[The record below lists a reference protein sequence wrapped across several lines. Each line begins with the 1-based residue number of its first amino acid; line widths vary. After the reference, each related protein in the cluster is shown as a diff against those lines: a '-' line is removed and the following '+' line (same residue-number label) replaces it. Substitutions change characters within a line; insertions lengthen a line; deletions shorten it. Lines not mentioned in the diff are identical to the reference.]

1 MALGPKPDIGGEST
15 DTPPDRQAF
24 GDIVNNLAK
33 RGGVTVERP
42 SPSLS
47 RVNTVSTLAK
57 LIVAVS
63 LISPSTFAQQDQFPI
78 HPDSK
83 KQPGVPGGKVTQA
96 KFADSTVYPGTDR
109 DYWIYVPAQYKPGQA
124 ASLMVFQDG
133 KAYVNSATFNALDN
147 LIHRGDIPVMIGVFV
162 NPGVVPPQNKNAQ
175 ARFNRSLEYDDM
187 SDRYSQFL
195 IDELLPH
202 IERAHGVQFSTDPNR
217 RGITGAS
224 SGAICAFN
232 VAWHRPDSFRRVYST
247 IGTYVGLRGGDEI
260 PTLIRKTE
268 PKPLRIF
275 LQDGENDLNIYG
287 GDWWI
292 ANQMMQRAL
301 KFSGYELKHEWG
313 KGRHSR
319 KHGNAIFP
327 DAMRWLWHG
336 DEVTTHYDQCRN
348 EAVRFLEPGEE
359 WQLLSDG
366 HGWAEGLAATPDG
379 SVFFTDVP
387 ASKIYRIGTDDKV
400 ELFAENT
407 GKANGLRLGPD
418 GLLYGAAN
426 GAGQIAA
433 WNPETAKRTVIAD
446 GVKCN
451 DLVVRHDGTIYFTNP
466 AGNKIMMI
474 RKGSGQAVVV
484 DTFRDPNGLTLSA
497 DQTMLF
503 VGHFP
508 GRFIYS
514 YTLNADG
521 TLANKQEYYYMHSPS
536 NSPVGHLDGMCVSR
550 DGWLVAATELG
561 VQICDQPG
569 RGHLILP
576 KPRLAKRA
584 SYTAFGGKD
593 WKTLYIATG
602 NRVYKRRTKLTGA
615 QPWQPPAKP
624 PRPRL

>member
-1 MALGPKPDIGGEST
+1 MINLPKRADVTAKLG
-15 DTPPDRQAF
+15 TPTLRQVKIISF
-24 GDIVNNLAK
+24 
-33 RGGVTVERP
+33 
-42 SPSLS
+42 
-47 RVNTVSTLAK
+47 LAK
-57 LIVAVS
+57 LTIAGS
-63 LISPSTFAQQDQFPI
+63 LFGPSAFSQQKQYPV

-83 KQPGVPGGKVTQA
+83 KQAGVPSGKVTQA

-109 DYWIYVPAQYKPGQA
+109 DYWIYVPDQYKPGQV

-133 KAYVNSATFNALDN
+133 EAYVNSATFNVLDN
-147 LIHRGDIPVMIGVFV
+147 LIHRGEIPVMIGVLV
-162 NPGVVPPQNKNAQ
+162 NPGVVPAQNENAQ
-175 ARFNRSLEYDDM
+175 SRFNRSLEYDDM
-187 SDRYSQFL
+187 SNRYSRFL
-195 IDELLPH
+195 VDELLPH
-202 IERAHGVQFSTDPNR
+202 IERAHGVTFSPDPNQ

-292 ANQMMQRAL
+292 ANQMMQRAF
-301 KFSGYELKHEWG
+301 KFSGYELNHVWG
-313 KGRHSR
+313 KGGHNR

-327 DAMRWLWHG
+327 DAMHWLWHS
-336 DEVTTHYDQCRN
+336 DATEVKTHYDQCLN
-348 EAVRFLEPGEE
+348 EAVRFLETDED

-366 HGWAEGLAATPDG
+366 HGWAEGLAAMPDG
-379 SVFFTDVP
+379 TVFFTDVP
-387 ASKIYRIGTDDKV
+387 ASRIYRIGTDDKV

-407 GKANGLRLGPD
+407 GRANGLRLGPD

-426 GAGQIAA
+426 GAGQIAS
-433 WNPETAKRTVIAD
+433 WDPKTANRTVVAE

-466 AGNKIMMI
+466 ADNKIMII

-484 DTFRDPNGLTLSA
+484 DNFRNPNGLTMSA

-514 YTLNADG
+514 YTINDNG
-521 TLANKQEYYYMHSPS
+521 TLANKQEYYYMHVPP
-536 NSPVGHLDGMCVSR
+536 NSLEGHLDGMCVSR

-569 RGHLILP
+569 RVHLILP
-576 KPRLAKRA
+576 KPRLAKRV

-615 QPWQPPAKP
+615 QPWRTPVKP

>member
-1 MALGPKPDIGGEST
+1 
-15 DTPPDRQAF
+15 
-24 GDIVNNLAK
+24 VVNNNLAK
-33 RGGVTVERP
+33 RGDVT
-42 SPSLS
+42 
-47 RVNTVSTLAK
+47 AK
-57 LIVAVS
+57 LASPTLRRVKSAVS
-63 LISPSTFAQQDQFPI
+63 LAKIIFAGSLLVPSAFAQREPYPV

-83 KQPGVPGGKVTQA
+83 KQPGVPSGKVTQA
-96 KFADSTVYPGTDR
+96 SFANSTVYPGTTR

-124 ASLMVFQDG
+124 ACLMVFQDG
-133 KAYVNSATFNALDN
+133 KAYVNNATFNALDN
-147 LIHRGDIPVMIGVFV
+147 LIHRADIPAMIGVFV
-162 NPGVVPPQNKNAQ
+162 NPGVVPPQNDNAQ

-187 SDRYSQFL
+187 SDRYSRFL
-195 IDELLPH
+195 INELLPH
-202 IERAHGVQFSTDPNR
+202 VERAHSVNFSTNPNQ

-313 KGRHSR
+313 DGRHSR

-327 DAMRWLWHG
+327 DAMRWLWHK
-336 DEVTTHYDQCRN
+336 DATEVNTHYDQCRN
-348 EAVRFLEPGEE
+348 EAIRFLEPNED

-366 HGWAEGLAATPDG
+366 HGWAEGLASMPDG
-379 SVFFTDVP
+379 TVFFTDVF

-400 ELFAENT
+400 ELFDENT
-407 GKANGLRLGPD
+407 DHTNGLRLAPD
-418 GLLYGAAN
+418 GQLYGAAN
-426 GAGQIAA
+426 GVGQITA
-433 WNPETAKRTVIAD
+433 WDPETAKRTVIAE
-446 GVKCN
+446 GIKCN
-451 DLVVRHDGTIYFTNP
+451 DLVVRHDGTVYFTNP
-466 AGNKIMMI
+466 VDNKIMMV
-474 RKGSGQAVVV
+474 RKGSGRAVVV
-484 DTFRDPNGLTLSA
+484 DNFRNPNGLTLSA

-503 VGHFP
+503 VGHFT

-514 YTLNADG
+514 YTINDDG
-521 TLANKQEYYYMHSPS
+521 TLTNKQQYYYMHVPS
-536 NSPVGHLDGMCVSR
+536 NSLEGHLDGMCVSR
-550 DGWLVAATELG
+550 DGWLVVGTELG

-569 RGHLILP
+569 RVHLILP
-576 KPRLAKRA
+576 KPHLAKRV
-584 SYTAFGGKD
+584 SYTAFGGRD

>member
-1 MALGPKPDIGGEST
+1 VT
-15 DTPPDRQAF
+15 
-24 GDIVNNLAK
+24 AK
-33 RGGVTVERP
+33 RN
-42 SPSLS
+42 SPSLR
-47 RVNTVSTLAK
+47 RVKTGALLAK
-57 LIVAVS
+57 LIIAVS
-63 LISPSTFAQQDQFPI
+63 LLAPDALAQQEQYPV

-83 KQPGVPGGKVTQA
+83 KQAGVPSGKVTHA
-96 KFADSTVYPGTDR
+96 KFADSTVYLGTDR
-109 DYWIYVPAQYKPGQA
+109 DYCIYVPAQYKPGQA

-133 KAYVNSATFNALDN
+133 KDYVNGTTFNALDN

-162 NPGVVPPQNKNAQ
+162 NPGVVPAQNENAQ

-187 SDRYSQFL
+187 SDRYSLFL

-202 IERAHGVQFSTDPNR
+202 IERAHGVTFSTDPNQ
-217 RGITGAS
+217 RGIIGAS

-232 VAWHRPDSFRRVYST
+232 AAWHRPDSFRRVYST
-247 IGTYVGLRGGDEI
+247 IGTYVGIRGGDEI

-275 LQDGENDLNIYG
+275 LQDGENDQNQYD

-301 KFSGYELKHEWG
+301 KFSGYELKHVWG
-313 KGRHSR
+313 EGGHNR

-327 DAMRWLWHG
+327 DAMGWLWHRDG
-336 DEVTTHYDQCRN
+336 AEVMTHYDQCRN
-348 EAVRFLEPGEE
+348 EAVRFLEPGED

-366 HGWAEGLAATPDG
+366 HGWAEGLAAMPDG
-379 SVFFTDVP
+379 TVFFTDVP
-387 ASKIYRIGTDDKV
+387 ASRIYRIGTDDKV
-400 ELFAENT
+400 KLFTENT
-407 GKANGLRLGPD
+407 GRANGLRLGPD

-433 WNPETAKRTVIAD
+433 WDPKTAKRTVVAG

-451 DLVVRHDGTIYFTNP
+451 DLVVRHNGTVYFTNP
-466 AGNKIMMI
+466 ADNKIMMI
-474 RKGSGQAVVV
+474 RKDSGQAVVV
-484 DTFRDPNGLTLSA
+484 DDFRNPNGLTLSA

-514 YTLNADG
+514 YTINDDG
-521 TLANKQEYYYMHSPS
+521 TLANKQQYYYMHVPA
-536 NSPVGHLDGMCVSR
+536 NTLEGHLDGMCVSR

-561 VQICDQPG
+561 VQICDQLG
-569 RGHLILP
+569 RVHLILP
-576 KPRLAKRA
+576 KPRLTKRV
-584 SYTAFGGKD
+584 SYTAFGGND

-615 QPWQPPAKP
+615 QPWRAPVKP

>member
-1 MALGPKPDIGGEST
+1 MRA
-15 DTPPDRQAF
+15 
-24 GDIVNNLAK
+24 
-33 RGGVTVERP
+33 GVTVK
-42 SPSLS
+42 LGA
-47 RVNTVSTLAK
+47 STLCQVKIISFLPK
-57 LIVAVS
+57 LIIAGS
-63 LISPSTFAQQDQFPI
+63 LFGPSAFSQQEQYPV

-83 KQPGVPGGKVTQA
+83 KQDGVPSGKVTQA
-96 KFADSTVYPGTDR
+96 KFANSTVYPGTSR
-109 DYWIYVPAQYKPGQA
+109 DYWIYVPAQYKPSQL

-133 KAYVNSATFNALDN
+133 EAYVNSATFNALDN
-147 LIHRGDIPVMIGVFV
+147 LIHRGEIPVMIGVLV
-162 NPGVVPPQNKNAQ
+162 NPGVVQAQNENAQ

-187 SDRYSQFL
+187 SNRYSRFL
-195 IDELLPH
+195 VDELLPH
-202 IERAHGVQFSTDPNR
+202 IERTHGVTFSPDPNQ

-247 IGTYVGLRGGDEI
+247 IGTYVGLRGGNEI
-260 PTLIRKTE
+260 STLIRKTE

-275 LQDGENDLNIYG
+275 LQGGENDLNIYG

-292 ANQMMQRAL
+292 ANQMIQRAF
-301 KFSGYELKHEWG
+301 KFSGYELNHVWG
-313 KGRHSR
+313 KGGHNR

-327 DAMRWLWHG
+327 DAMHWLWHS
-336 DEVTTHYDQCRN
+336 DATEVKTHYGQCLN
-348 EAVRFLEPGEE
+348 EAVRFLEPDED
-359 WQLLSDG
+359 WQLLSAG
-366 HGWAEGLAATPDG
+366 HGWAEGLASMPDG
-379 SVFFTDVP
+379 TVFFTDVP
-387 ASKIYRIGTDDKV
+387 VSRIYRIGTNDKV

-407 GKANGLRLGPD
+407 GRANGLRLGPD

-426 GAGQIAA
+426 GTGQIAA
-433 WNPETAKRTVIAD
+433 WDPKTANRTVVAE
-446 GVKCN
+446 GVKSN
-451 DLVVRHDGTIYFTNP
+451 DLVVSHDGTIYFTNP
-466 AGNKIMMI
+466 AENKIMMI
-474 RKGSGQAVVV
+474 RKGSGQAIVV
-484 DTFRDPNGLTLSA
+484 DNFLNPNGLTISA

-514 YTLNADG
+514 YTINDNG
-521 TLANKQEYYYMHSPS
+521 TLANKQEYYYMHVPS
-536 NSPVGHLDGMCVSR
+536 NSLKGHLDGMCVSR

-569 RGHLILP
+569 RVHLILP
-576 KPRLAKRA
+576 KPRLANRV

-615 QPWQPPAKP
+615 QPWRTPVKP

>member
-1 MALGPKPDIGGEST
+1 
-15 DTPPDRQAF
+15 
-24 GDIVNNLAK
+24 
-33 RGGVTVERP
+33 
-42 SPSLS
+42 
-47 RVNTVSTLAK
+47 
-57 LIVAVS
+57 
-63 LISPSTFAQQDQFPI
+63 
-78 HPDSK
+78 
-83 KQPGVPGGKVTQA
+83 
-96 KFADSTVYPGTDR
+96 
-109 DYWIYVPAQYKPGQA
+109 
-124 ASLMVFQDG
+124 MVFQDG
-133 KAYVNSATFNALDN
+133 KAYVNGSTFNALDN
-147 LIHRGDIPVMIGVFV
+147 LIHRRDIPVMIGVFV
-162 NPGVVPPQNKNAQ
+162 NPGVVPPQNENAQ
-175 ARFNRSLEYDDM
+175 TRFNRSLEYDDM

-202 IERAHGVQFSTDPNR
+202 IERAHGVQFSIDPNL

-232 VAWHRPDSFRRVYST
+232 VAWHRPDSFHRVYST

-313 KGRHSR
+313 DGGHSR

-327 DAMRWLWHG
+327 DAMRWLWHS
-336 DEVTTHYDQCRN
+336 DAAEVKTHYDQCRN
-348 EAVRFLEPGEE
+348 EAVRFLESGED

-366 HGWAEGLAATPDG
+366 HGWAEGLAAMPDG
-379 SVFFTDVP
+379 TVYFTDVP

-407 GKANGLRLGPD
+407 GRANGLRLGPD

-426 GAGQIAA
+426 GAGQIAS
-433 WNPETAKRTVIAD
+433 WDPKTAKRSVVAE

-451 DLVVRHDGTIYFTNP
+451 DLVVRHDGTVYFTNP
-466 AGNKIMMI
+466 ADNKIMMI
-474 RKGSGQAVVV
+474 RKGSGRAVVV
-484 DTFRDPNGLTLSA
+484 DNFRNPNGLTLSA

-514 YTLNADG
+514 YTINDDG
-521 TLANKQEYYYMHSPS
+521 TLANKQEYYYMHVPS
-536 NSPVGHLDGMCVSR
+536 NSLEGHLDGMCVSR

-561 VQICDQPG
+561 VQICVQPG
-569 RGHLILP
+569 RMHLILP
-576 KPRLAKRA
+576 KPRLAKRV

-615 QPWQPPAKP
+615 QPWRAPIKP

>member
-1 MALGPKPDIGGEST
+1 MT
-15 DTPPDRQAF
+15 
-24 GDIVNNLAK
+24 AK
-33 RGGVTVERP
+33 RN
-42 SPSLS
+42 SPSLR
-47 RVNTVSTLAK
+47 RVKTGALLAK
-57 LIVAVS
+57 LIIAVS
-63 LISPSTFAQQDQFPI
+63 LLAPDALAQQEQYPV

-83 KQPGVPGGKVTQA
+83 KQAGVPSGKVTHA
-96 KFADSTVYPGTDR
+96 KFADSTVYLGTDR
-109 DYWIYVPAQYKPGQA
+109 DYCIYVPAQYKPGQA

-133 KAYVNSATFNALDN
+133 KDYVNGTTFNALDN

-162 NPGVVPPQNKNAQ
+162 NPGVVPAQNENAQ

-187 SDRYSQFL
+187 SDRYSLFL

-202 IERAHGVQFSTDPNR
+202 IERAHGVTFSTDPNQ
-217 RGITGAS
+217 RGIIGAS

-232 VAWHRPDSFRRVYST
+232 AAWHRPDSFRRVYST
-247 IGTYVGLRGGDEI
+247 IGTYVGIRGGDEI

-275 LQDGENDLNIYG
+275 LQDGENDQNQYD

-301 KFSGYELKHEWG
+301 KFSGYELKHVWG
-313 KGRHSR
+313 EGGHNR

-327 DAMRWLWHG
+327 DAMRWLWHRDG
-336 DEVTTHYDQCRN
+336 AEVMTHYDQCRN
-348 EAVRFLEPGEE
+348 EAVRFLEPGED

-366 HGWAEGLAATPDG
+366 HGWAEGLAAMPDG
-379 SVFFTDVP
+379 TVFFTDVP
-387 ASKIYRIGTDDKV
+387 ASRIYRIGTDDKV
-400 ELFAENT
+400 KLFTENT
-407 GKANGLRLGPD
+407 GRANGLRLGPD

-433 WNPETAKRTVIAD
+433 WDPKTAKRTVVAG

-451 DLVVRHDGTIYFTNP
+451 DLVVRHNGTVYFTNP
-466 AGNKIMMI
+466 ADNKIMMI
-474 RKGSGQAVVV
+474 RKDSGQAVVV
-484 DTFRDPNGLTLSA
+484 DDFRNPNGLTLSA

-514 YTLNADG
+514 YTINDDG
-521 TLANKQEYYYMHSPS
+521 TLANKQQYYYMHVPA
-536 NSPVGHLDGMCVSR
+536 NTLEGHLDGMCVSR

-561 VQICDQPG
+561 VQICDQLG
-569 RGHLILP
+569 RVHLILP
-576 KPRLAKRA
+576 KPRLTKRV
-584 SYTAFGGKD
+584 SYTAFGGND

-615 QPWQPPAKP
+615 QPWRAPVKP

>member
-1 MALGPKPDIGGEST
+1 MRA
-15 DTPPDRQAF
+15 
-24 GDIVNNLAK
+24 
-33 RGGVTVERP
+33 GVTVK
-42 SPSLS
+42 LGA
-47 RVNTVSTLAK
+47 STLCQVKIISFLPK
-57 LIVAVS
+57 LIIAGS
-63 LISPSTFAQQDQFPI
+63 LFGPSAFSQQEQYPV

-83 KQPGVPGGKVTQA
+83 KQDGVPSGKVTQA
-96 KFADSTVYPGTDR
+96 KFANSTVYPGTSR
-109 DYWIYVPAQYKPGQA
+109 DYWIYVPAQYKPGQL

-133 KAYVNSATFNALDN
+133 EAYVNSATFNALDN
-147 LIHRGDIPVMIGVFV
+147 LIHRGEIPVMIGVLV
-162 NPGVVPPQNKNAQ
+162 NPGVVPAQNGNAQ

-187 SDRYSQFL
+187 SNRYSRFL
-195 IDELLPH
+195 VDEFLPH
-202 IERAHGVQFSTDPNR
+202 IERAHGVTFSPDPNQ

-247 IGTYVGLRGGDEI
+247 IGTYVGLRGGNEI
-260 PTLIRKTE
+260 STLIRKTE

-275 LQDGENDLNIYG
+275 LQGGENDLNIYG

-292 ANQMMQRAL
+292 ANLMMQRAF
-301 KFSGYELKHEWG
+301 KFSGYELNHVWG
-313 KGRHSR
+313 KGGHNR

-327 DAMRWLWHG
+327 DAMHWLWHSNAT
-336 DEVTTHYDQCRN
+336 EVKTHYDQCLN
-348 EAVRFLEPGEE
+348 EAVRFLEPDED
-359 WQLLSDG
+359 WQLLSAG
-366 HGWAEGLAATPDG
+366 HGWAEGLAAMPDG
-379 SVFFTDVP
+379 TVFFTDVP
-387 ASKIYRIGTDDKV
+387 ASRIYRIGSNDKV

-407 GKANGLRLGPD
+407 GRANGLRLGPD

-426 GAGQIAA
+426 GTGQIAA
-433 WNPETAKRTVIAD
+433 WDPKTANRTVVAE
-446 GVKCN
+446 GVKSN
-451 DLVVRHDGTIYFTNP
+451 DLVVSHDGTIYFTNP
-466 AGNKIMMI
+466 AENKIMMI
-474 RKGSGQAVVV
+474 RKGSGQAIVV
-484 DTFRDPNGLTLSA
+484 DNFLNPNGLTISA

-514 YTLNADG
+514 YTINDNG
-521 TLANKQEYYYMHSPS
+521 TLANKQEYYYMHVPS
-536 NSPVGHLDGMCVSR
+536 NSLRGHLDGMCVSR

-569 RGHLILP
+569 RVHLILP
-576 KPRLAKRA
+576 KPRLANRV

-615 QPWQPPAKP
+615 QPWRTPVKP

>member
-1 MALGPKPDIGGEST
+1 MRA
-15 DTPPDRQAF
+15 
-24 GDIVNNLAK
+24 
-33 RGGVTVERP
+33 GVTVK
-42 SPSLS
+42 LGA
-47 RVNTVSTLAK
+47 STLCQVKIISFLPK
-57 LIVAVS
+57 LIIAGS
-63 LISPSTFAQQDQFPI
+63 LFGPSAFSQQEQYPV

-83 KQPGVPGGKVTQA
+83 KQDGVPSGKVIQA
-96 KFADSTVYPGTDR
+96 KFADSTVYPGTNR
-109 DYWIYVPAQYKPGQA
+109 DYWIYVPAQYKPSQL

-133 KAYVNSATFNALDN
+133 EAYVNSDTFNALDN
-147 LIHRGDIPVMIGVFV
+147 LIHRGEIPVMIGVLV
-162 NPGVVPPQNKNAQ
+162 NPGVVPAQNENAQ

-187 SDRYSQFL
+187 SNRYSRFL
-195 IDELLPH
+195 VDELLPH
-202 IERAHGVQFSTDPNR
+202 IERTHGVTFSPDPNQ

-247 IGTYVGLRGGDEI
+247 IGTYVGLRGGNEI
-260 PTLIRKTE
+260 STLIRKTE

-275 LQDGENDLNIYG
+275 LQGGENDLNIYG

-292 ANQMMQRAL
+292 ANQMIQRAF
-301 KFSGYELKHEWG
+301 KFSGYELNHVWG
-313 KGRHSR
+313 KGGHNR

-327 DAMRWLWHG
+327 DAMHWLWHS
-336 DEVTTHYDQCRN
+336 DATEVKTHYGQCLN
-348 EAVRFLEPGEE
+348 EAVRFLEPDED
-359 WQLLSDG
+359 WQLLSAG
-366 HGWAEGLAATPDG
+366 HGWAEGLASMPDG
-379 SVFFTDVP
+379 TVFFTDVP
-387 ASKIYRIGTDDKV
+387 VSRIYRIGTNDKV

-407 GKANGLRLGPD
+407 GRANGLRLGPD

-426 GAGQIAA
+426 GRGQIAA
-433 WNPETAKRTVIAD
+433 WDPKTANRTVVAE
-446 GVKCN
+446 GVKSN
-451 DLVVRHDGTIYFTNP
+451 DLVVSHDGTIYFTNP
-466 AGNKIMMI
+466 AENKIMMI

-484 DTFRDPNGLTLSA
+484 DNFLNPNGLTMSA

-514 YTLNADG
+514 YTINDNG
-521 TLANKQEYYYMHSPS
+521 TLANKQEYYYMHVPS
-536 NSPVGHLDGMCVSR
+536 NSLKGHLDGMCVSR

-569 RGHLILP
+569 RVHLILP
-576 KPRLAKRA
+576 KPRLANRV

-615 QPWQPPAKP
+615 QPWRTPVKP